1 MDKCL
6 AFCQALITSDQKFT
20 LNLSIGNDKLFF
32 SNKELES
39 SWKKKKKKSPSQLR
53 REKNRKITRQNKA
66 AEKVAGDGAS
76 ETASRETE
84 DNLTAEKAGVPA
96 AIACEECAY
105 KATTEKGLKQHKRMK
120 HGKPQQSTLST
131 PEVSRRPSRSEDLNT
146 SPLLQSTREEACHN
160 CGEIFTSE
168 HQCDDT
174 RSETENENTIEEQN
188 SVIEV
193 ARCNGDGSAPERCQ
207 IKNCG
212 MAFTAN
218 TRRNAFRIKNTHEND
233 HIFYPLRFED
243 PKEYF
248 EKFKLELAN
257 PINSDCKAE
266 IFMSD

>member
-1 MDKCL
+1 ML
-6 AFCQALITSDQKFT
+6 
-20 LNLSIGNDKLFF
+20 F
-32 SNKELES
+32 SNFEKRKRNLTTD
-39 SWKKKKKKSPSQLR
+39 SPLSR
-53 REKNRKITRQNKA
+53 REREMEIIFSSFKRRKRILNPPQIASLRGCIVTL
-66 AEKVAGDGAS
+66 VAFVCLFS
-76 ETASRETE
+76 TVCLQMS
-84 DNLTAEKAGVPA
+84 PQ
-96 AIACEECAY
+96 IACPRRCENYSKCTFLHCACSNVDS
-105 KATTEKGLKQHKRMK
+105 KSLD
-120 HGKPQQSTLST
+120 
-131 PEVSRRPSRSEDLNT
+131 PSRQSHTEDLNT

-160 CGEIFTSE
+160 CGGIFTSE

-174 RSETENENTIEEQN
+174 RSETENENIIEEQN

-248 EKFKLELAN
+248 EEFKLELAN